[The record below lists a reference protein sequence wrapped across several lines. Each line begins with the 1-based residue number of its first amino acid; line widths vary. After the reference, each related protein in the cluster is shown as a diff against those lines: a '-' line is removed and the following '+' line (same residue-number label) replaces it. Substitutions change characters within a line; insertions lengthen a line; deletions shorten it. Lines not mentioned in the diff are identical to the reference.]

1 MALAM
6 AHSDQL
12 QHQLQLCPVSSR
24 FCYYFYITCENNNRA
39 ARGERRRRSN
49 GQINTPE
56 SDSWINTSVKVQ
68 IVRALPLPDDAD
80 DELRVGR
87 TPRIHMSPVVTRTTS
102 LPHLHICNCPR
113 VYLCLCWHNNGK
125 GNKELGTWHWLS
137 SSRFRSESFICW
149 QVLLLLL
156 LCCFLSG
163 NFH

>member
-1 MALAM
+1 M
-6 AHSDQL
+6 AHSDRLQL
-12 QHQLQLCPVSSR
+12 QLQLCPVSSR

-80 DELRVGR
+80 DELWVGRR
-87 TPRIHMSPVVTRTTS
+87 TPRIHMSPVVIRSTS
-102 LPHLHICNCPR
+102 LPHLYICNCPR
-113 VYLCLCWHNNGK
+113 VYLCLCWDNNGK
-125 GNKELGTWHWLS
+125 GNKELET
-137 SSRFRSESFICW
+137 SRFRSESFICW

-156 LCCFLSG
+156 LLCCFLSG